1 MDANLSFEQTYVSSL
16 SRWQHNFV
24 RAFFFSSKALIEN
37 TKYFYI
43 TGHCL
48 QICLFIVIKKFVS
61 MHPLNLKTK
70 A

>member
-16 SRWQHNFV
+16 SWWQHNFV
-24 RAFFFSSKALIEN
+24 RAFFFSKALIEN

-48 QICLFIVIKKFVS
+48 QICLFIVITKFVS
-61 MHPLNLKTK
+61 MDPLNLKTK